1 MERGELD
8 RELAEEI
15 RARVLGDGFMKIV
28 QTVRRNGKTFR
39 ISMRPVEIGGE
50 RRFQAEMVDDGQTRV
65 KNFDAN
71 GAAEGLEEIIA
82 QKGARDLHLITAK
95 GDLHVRVTRKGHVM
109 ATRSAEMDRVAKV
122 LPHDRVKK
130 TPLTSFD
137 SAALLRVTG
146 IADGDGKIRASM
158 RGKYDQV
165 NEFLKVIED
174 VLKDEVKGE
183 RGKVKDEVKG
193 ERGKVKGDAVG
204 DEDTP
209 FTFHHSPFTVVD
221 CGCGKAYL
229 TLALYFFLTQ
239 TLKFPDVRVIGVDRK
254 ADVIAAAKKMAQ
266 QLDVSDQVQFVAA
279 DLKEFKVGKEFKVS
293 KDSKGAKGLNAP
305 KDLKGSTGPKDLNA
319 HKDLNDPKGPKDFK
333 DFNDLNDLNDSPP
346 ARVDMVI
353 SLHACDTATD
363 EALAKGVEW
372 KSRYIVSAPCCQHE
386 LQKTLGQTGADTSA
400 FAGVLRHGI
409 LRERLCDI
417 LTDSFRA
424 MILRILGFKTQ
435 VVEFVSPDATARNI
449 LLRAEY
455 GVKPGQGGAVSDY
468 LNLRDWWRVTP
479 WLETRL
485 SGLLEKYLSRY

>member
-8 RELAEEI
+8 SALAEEI
-15 RARVLGDGFMKIV
+15 RARVLGEGFMKIV

-39 ISMRPVEIGGE
+39 ISMRPVAIGGE
-50 RRFQAEMVDDGQTRV
+50 TRYQAEMVDDGQVRV

-82 QKGARDLHLITAK
+82 QKGARDLHLMTAK

-109 ATRSAEMDRVAKV
+109 ATRSAEMDRVVKV
-122 LPHDRVKK
+122 QPHDRVKK

-137 SAALLRVTG
+137 STALLRVIG
-146 IADGDGKIRASM
+146 LADGEGKIRASM

-165 NEFLKVIED
+165 NEFLKVVED
-174 VLKDEVKGE
+174 VLKGE
-183 RGKVKDEVKG
+183 RVEKEKMGEKVEGGGK
-193 ERGKVKGDAVG
+193 
-204 DEDTP
+204 T
-209 FTFHHSPFTVVD
+209 FTVVD

-229 TLALYFFLTQ
+229 TLALYFYLTQ
-239 TLKFPDVRVIGVDRK
+239 TLGMANVRVIGVDRRN
-254 ADVIAAAKKMAQ
+254 DVIASATKMAE
-266 QLDVSDQVQFVAA
+266 QLDLVGKVVFAEA
-279 DLKEFKVGKEFKVS
+279 DLMSFDISSLGFER
-293 KDSKGAKGLNAP
+293 A
-305 KDLKGSTGPKDLNA
+305 
-319 HKDLNDPKGPKDFK
+319 
-333 DFNDLNDLNDSPP
+333 
-346 ARVDMVI
+346 DMVI

-372 KSRYIVSAPCCQHE
+372 KARYIVSAPCCQHE
-386 LQKTLGQTGADTSA
+386 LQKSIGPDANSP

-449 LLRAEY
+449 LLRAEF
-455 GVKPGQGGAVSDY
+455 GVKPGQGGTVSEY
-468 LNLRDWWRVTP
+468 LNLRDYWHVTP

-485 SGLLEKYLSRY
+485 SRMLEKHLVRYE

>member
-8 RELAEEI
+8 AALAEEI
-15 RARVLGDGFMKIV
+15 RARVLGEGFMKIV

-39 ISMRPVEIGGE
+39 ISMRPVAIGGE
-50 RRFQAEMVDDGQTRV
+50 TRYQAEMVDDGQVRV

-82 QKGARDLHLITAK
+82 QKGARDLHLMTAK

-109 ATRSAEMDRVAKV
+109 ATRSAEMDRVVKV
-122 LPHDRVKK
+122 QPHDRVKK

-137 SAALLRVTG
+137 SAALLRVIG
-146 IADGDGKIRASM
+146 LADGEGKIRASM

-165 NEFLKVIED
+165 NEFLKVVED
-174 VLKDEVKGE
+174 VLKGE
-183 RGKVKDEVKG
+183 RVEKEKMGEKVEGG
-193 ERGKVKGDAVG
+193 EK
-204 DEDTP
+204 T
-209 FTFHHSPFTVVD
+209 FTVVD

-229 TLALYFFLTQ
+229 TLALYFYLTQ
-239 TLKFPDVRVIGVDRK
+239 TLGMANVRVIGVDRRN
-254 ADVIAAAKKMAQ
+254 DVIASATKMAE
-266 QLDVSDQVQFVAA
+266 QLDLVGKVVFAEA
-279 DLKEFKVGKEFKVS
+279 DLMSFDISSLGFER
-293 KDSKGAKGLNAP
+293 A
-305 KDLKGSTGPKDLNA
+305 
-319 HKDLNDPKGPKDFK
+319 
-333 DFNDLNDLNDSPP
+333 
-346 ARVDMVI
+346 DMVI
-353 SLHACDTATD
+353 SLHAYDTATD

-372 KSRYIVSAPCCQHE
+372 KARYIVSAPCCQHE
-386 LQKTLGQTGADTSA
+386 LQKTIGPDANSP

-449 LLRAEY
+449 LLRAEF
-455 GVKPGQGGAVSDY
+455 GVKPGQGGTVSEY
-468 LNLRDWWRVTP
+468 LNLRDYWHVTP

-485 SGLLEKYLSRY
+485 SRMLEKHLVRYE